1 MDKMKISWRA
11 VIVWGVTAVLILFL
25 GLGLLNSSETRPEVG
40 TEAPQFEMIYFNG
53 YEWET
58 RTEANLSD
66 LQGNVVVLNF
76 WASWCV
82 ECRLEAD
89 LLQATSE
96 KYADEDVIF
105 LGVAWTDTEPK
116 SYEYMKEFN
125 ITYPNA
131 PDLGLDIGESYEITG
146 IPETFFIDKNGEI
159 AHLVIGPVSE
169 EVLEGAIMNLLEN

>member
-1 MDKMKISWRA
+1 MGNRLSWRSLT
-11 VIVWGVTAVLILFL
+11 VWGIVAFLLVIL
-25 GLGLLNSSETRPEVG
+25 GLGLLDSSATRPEAG
-40 TEAPQFEMIYFNG
+40 AEAPTFDMTFFNG

-58 RTEANLSD
+58 TTQANLSE

-89 LLQATSE
+89 SLQATAE

-105 LGVAWTDTEPK
+105 LGIAWTDTAPK
-116 SYEYMKEFN
+116 SFEYMDEFK

-131 PDLGLDIGESYEITG
+131 PDIGLEIGEKYEITG
-146 IPETFFIDKNGEI
+146 IPETFFIDKNGQI
-159 AHLVIGPVSE
+159 AQVVIGPVDDE
-169 EVLEGAIMNLLEN
+169 ILDGVITALLEN